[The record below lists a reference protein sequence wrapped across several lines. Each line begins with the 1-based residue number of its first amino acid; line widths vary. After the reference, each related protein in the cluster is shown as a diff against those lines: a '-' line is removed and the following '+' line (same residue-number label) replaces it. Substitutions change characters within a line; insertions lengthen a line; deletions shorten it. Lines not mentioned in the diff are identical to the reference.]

1 MRIQGHAAKALLGA
15 GLLAGALGAAQAEGL
30 YIGGN
35 LSQPDYRATINGIDG
50 GTGDTGYKLY
60 GGYDFNRY
68 FAVEGGYFDL
78 GKGSNAVGH
87 INGRGFYVD
96 GVGTFPVWGNFS
108 LLGSAGIEQAKFK
121 TSLGDD
127 SSSGYKLGAG
137 VQYDFSKQVAMRVQ
151 YERYRFGDVFDNKL
165 GVGSTSVGLKYGF

>member
-1 MRIQGHAAKALLGA
+1 MRIQGHTLKALLGA

-35 LSQPDYRATINGIDG
+35 VGQSDYRANIGGAINGG
-50 GTGDTGYKLY
+50 SGDTGYKLY

-78 GKGSNAVGH
+78 GRVSDATGH
-87 INGRGFYVD
+87 ANGRGFYVD
-96 GVGTFPVWGNFS
+96 GVGKFPFAQNWS
-108 LLGSAGIEQAKFK
+108 LLGSAGIQQGKFK

-127 SSSGYKLGAG
+127 SSSGFKLGAG
-137 VQYDFSKQVAMRVQ
+137 VQYDFSK
-151 YERYRFGDVFDNKL
+151 
-165 GVGSTSVGLKYGF
+165 